1 MQRAG
6 SSPWKAADW
15 ANVRSAENYLS
26 PGRTQGFS
34 SAPPARLALN
44 QWALAGEWTMKD
56 EAVALK
62 GTPRPH
68 RLAFSRPRRQSSDGG
83 PAQKG
88 GTVRFRVLL
97 DGKPP
102 ADSQGGDVDA
112 QGYGTVREQRTYQL
126 IRQVKPITERLF
138 EIEFLEGGVEA
149 FDFTFG

>member
-1 MQRAG
+1 MRSIEIEVLTRVQNIE
-6 SSPWKAADW
+6 AADPHSD
-15 ANVRSAENYLS
+15 RQRQEPRL
-26 PGRTQGFS
+26 PP
-34 SAPPARLALN
+34 SAPA
-44 QWALAGEWTMKD
+44 
-56 EAVALK
+56 
-62 GTPRPH
+62 
-68 RLAFSRPRRQSSDGG
+68 
-83 PAQKG
+83 
-88 GTVRFRVLL
+88 